1 MYIDYPYEE
10 VMFITDGIGN
20 RYVKFYG
27 KPETDLNPE
36 SDLFWDAVRQVALR
50 ENLGRTL
57 LLTFWLFSNLDFLR
71 SGDFPH
77 IISIPELA
85 PLLRPKQ

>member
-10 VMFITDGIGN
+10 VMFRTDGIGN

-36 SDLFWDAVRQVALR
+36 SD
-50 ENLGRTL
+50 
-57 LLTFWLFSNLDFLR
+57 LFSNLDFLR